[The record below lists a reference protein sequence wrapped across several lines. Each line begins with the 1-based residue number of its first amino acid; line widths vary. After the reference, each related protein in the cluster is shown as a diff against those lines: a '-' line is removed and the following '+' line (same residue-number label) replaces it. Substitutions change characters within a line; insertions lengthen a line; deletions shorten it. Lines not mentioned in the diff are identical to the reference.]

1 MININ
6 FNLTISDENIPSE
19 YGKVL
24 ELTTRFNEHLNRIQ
38 SAGMFLIY
46 QDPPSD
52 KMFVIFVNDW
62 LEAGSQT
69 CFAWTSEDRNDVK
82 GFLESLAK
90 FPQIFC
96 KVIPA
101 LPL

>member
-1 MININ
+1 MINVK
-6 FNLTISDENIPSE
+6 FNVSIDDSRILGTFN
-19 YGKVL
+19 GKVPNLVALFNTHL
-24 ELTTRFNEHLNRIQ
+24 EHVQ
-38 SAGMFLIY
+38 SAGMFERFDLG
-46 QDPPSD
+46 D
-52 KMFVIFVNDW
+52 KLFIVFVSDW

-69 CFAWTSEDRNDVK
+69 CFAWTSEDKNDIK
-82 GFLESLAK
+82 GFLEALAK